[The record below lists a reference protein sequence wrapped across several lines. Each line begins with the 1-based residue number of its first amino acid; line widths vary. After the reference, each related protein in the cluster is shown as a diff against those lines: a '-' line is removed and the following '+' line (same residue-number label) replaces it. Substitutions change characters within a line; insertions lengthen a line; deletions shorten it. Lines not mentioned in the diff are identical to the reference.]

1 MCAIGYEETSGNGGI
16 LVRDPHVLVRFL
28 VVDHD
33 VCKRYANKRVT
44 RLVVFCHSNNLDVS
58 CVRGVRIRA
67 RSRIPMKPT
76 GGSLASSRRL
86 GGLLMV

>member
-1 MCAIGYEETSGNGGI
+1 VCAIGYEETSGNGGI

-44 RLVVFCHSNNLDVS
+44 RLVVFFVTRTTWMFRA
-58 CVRGVRIRA
+58 CVAFEYEQGRA
-67 RSRIPMKPT
+67 YP
-76 GGSLASSRRL
+76 
-86 GGLLMV
+86 